1 MVEDNL
7 VVASSL
13 AVPRAS
19 SYLSARCLT
28 IPAALFSALLLVL
41 PAPARAQ
48 DDPRVLIARIEGAQ
62 SPNRQG
68 FDSLTLTQ
76 LMERFKVPGVS
87 VAVIKD
93 FKIHWAKAYGVADV
107 ATNRPVETTTAFQAA
122 SISKPVM
129 AMAAVRLAQE
139 GRLSLDQDIN
149 TILTS
154 WHVVRKGYG
163 VVVMTNGDNGGQVIR
178 EIEERVAAAYGWDSL
193 DKPIPR

>member
-1 MVEDNL
+1 MTMVRTL
-7 VVASSL
+7 
-13 AVPRAS
+13 
-19 SYLSARCLT
+19 
-28 IPAALFSALLLVL
+28 PAALFSALLLVL